1 MSKRLSCL
9 MITTVLLTVACGS
22 GEDAGGS
29 AKSAG
34 GSAEP
39 DRVTVQHILIGF
51 TGSIPG
57 KQITRSRGEAQQLAE
72 EVLKR
77 AQDGEAFDALVRE
90 NTDDSAPGIYKM
102 ANRGVPPDPT
112 QKRFARDS
120 MVAAFGDVGFPLD
133 VGQIGMAAYDP
144 RKSPF
149 GWHIIKRIE

>member
-1 MSKRLSCL
+1 MSQRLVCW
-9 MITTVLLTVACGS
+9 MAATVLFTVTCGS
-22 GEDAGGS
+22 GGDV
-29 AKSAG
+29 G

-39 DRVTVQHILIGF
+39 EVITVQHILIGF
-51 TGSIPG
+51 AGSVPG
-57 KQITRSRGEAQQLAE
+57 KGITRSRGEAQQLAE

-77 AQDGEAFDALVRE
+77 AQGGESFDALVRE

-112 QKRFARDS
+112 QKLFARDA
-120 MVAAFGDVGFPLD
+120 MVAAFGDVGFPLE
-133 VGQIGMAAYDP
+133 VGEIGMAAYDP

>member
-1 MSKRLSCL
+1 MSKRLACL
-9 MITTVLLTVACGS
+9 MTTTVLLTVACGS
-22 GEDAGGS
+22 DEDAGGS
-29 AKSAG
+29 TEPAG

-57 KQITRSRGEAQQLAE
+57 KNITRSRDEAQQLAE

-102 ANRGVPPDPT
+102 ANRGVPPDPK
-112 QKRFARDS
+112 QKLFARDA
-120 MVAAFGDVGFPLD
+120 MVAAFGDIGFPLE
-133 VGQIGMAAYDP
+133 VGEIGMAAYDP

>member
-1 MSKRLSCL
+1 MA
-9 MITTVLLTVACGS
+9 TTVVITVACGS
-22 GEDAGGS
+22 GGE
-29 AKSAG
+29 AG

-39 DRVTVQHILIGF
+39 EVITVQHILIGF
-51 TGSIPG
+51 AGSVSG
-57 KQITRSRGEAQQLAE
+57 KGITRSRGEAQQLAE

-77 AQDGEAFDALVRE
+77 AQGGEAFDVLVRE

-102 ANRGVPPDPT
+102 ANRGVPPDPK

-120 MVAAFGDVGFPLD
+120 MVAAFGDVGFPLE
-133 VGQIGMAAYDP
+133 VGEIGMAAYDP